1 MGEGGRLDFFLR
13 CCCEPPGLM
22 AIEGEGPERGKSLK
36 KSAKKRHHLYCRGV
50 GEYWGTFRVRH
61 AFYCL
66 GTRKQRSFD
75 LIALKFGCSGA

>member
-1 MGEGGRLDFFLR
+1 
-13 CCCEPPGLM
+13 M

-36 KSAKKRHHLYCRGV
+36 KSEKKRHHLYCRGV

-75 LIALKFGCSGA
+75 LIALKLDAPGLSGYCFGGNMCFPMSEVGEF